1 MTNMPGGLIEVKVVP
16 GGLPQNWQRIK
27 GIRDECRANDRFR
40 LLMLSQPPFLKV

>member
-27 GIRDECRANDRFR
+27 GIGDDAVRTTVYGSSCCHK
-40 LLMLSQPPFLKV
+40 PPFLKI